1 LTSEALGE
9 IEKNGNVLVVKR
21 IHVTYHLKAE
31 HSKRA
36 AAERV
41 HGFHAERCPVARSID
56 GCVAI
61 TTSLEFEALEDIPQ
75 GV

>member
-1 LTSEALGE
+1 M
-9 IEKNGNVLVVKR
+9 LVVKR

-31 HSKRA
+31 DSTRA
-36 AAERV
+36 TAERV

-61 TTSLEFEALEDIPQ
+61 TTSLEFEALEDIQ
-75 GV
+75 HQVSR